1 MECFSKCHKK
11 SWPSIAFIS
20 SCHLW
25 PRRIHFDL
33 FDSDIIAQWDSLDG
47 QWPSCRHAVLWQ
59 GCNFLRIKCLT
70 KISLPL
76 PEASQLNPKQRPVSL
91 FSSSAAQRI
100 SPVFTQHE
108 QVMSGQCFER
118 ACGMSN
124 MHGLVMK
131 ISNYERRSDRSGIHI
146 PIVSVFV
153 TQPQLNPCSVHSCIP
168 PLSCRDN
175 KDSRLPKGLLVP
187 KVLVFI
193 LFVFTH
199 VHHGL
204 LAAKG

>member
-1 MECFSKCHKK
+1 M
-11 SWPSIAFIS
+11 AFICFHIFLPFLTKTHS
-20 SCHLW
+20 LW
-25 PRRIHFDL
+25 SLWLWHHRSMGLLRWPM
-33 FDSDIIAQWDSLDG
+33 AQLS
-47 QWPSCRHAVLWQ
+47 PSPWRLWQ
-59 GCNFLRIKCLT
+59 LCNFLRIKCLT

-108 QVMSGQCFER
+108 QVMSGHCFER

-124 MHGLVMK
+124 MHELMMR
-131 ISNYERRSDRSGIHI
+131 IINDERRSGRSGIHI
-146 PIVSVFV
+146 PILSVLV

-175 KDSRLPKGLLVP
+175 KDSHLPKGLLVP

-193 LFVFTH
+193 LFIFTH